1 MGYNTGMDILIGK
14 NWKDYALLDTGDGY
28 RLERFGDYTLVR
40 PDPQIIWSKS
50 LAAAEWE
57 KADAKFVKQKD
68 GREGWETTKNIPHKW
83 LMHQG
88 DVSFWVKKTPFKH
101 TGVFPEQSVQWD
113 WIKEKITTAKRPIN
127 VLNLFAYTGIATL
140 VAAAAGAKVTHV
152 DASKPTLAWA
162 KENQAASNLADKPI
176 RWILDDAVKFC
187 QREVKRGVRYDAIV
201 MDPPIYGHGP
211 GGEKWQFHQSF
222 PQLLKICKELLSD
235 NPLFLLINAYAIS
248 SSAIMLNN
256 ILSENMKD
264 LGGKIS
270 FGELALQEEK
280 LQRLLSTGIFASWEK

>member
-1 MGYNTGMDILIGK
+1 MDILIGH

-28 RLERFGDYTLVR
+28 RLERFGQFSLVR

-50 LAAAEWE
+50 LPESVWQQ
-57 KADAKFVKQKD
+57 ADAKFIKQKD
-68 GREGWETTKNIPHKW
+68 GKEGWETKKSIPEKW

-101 TGVFPEQSVQWD
+101 TGIFPEQSVQWD
-113 WIKEKITTAKRPIN
+113 WMKKKIENAGRQIN

-140 VAAAAGAKVTHV
+140 VVAAAGAKVTHV
-152 DASKPTLAWA
+152 DASRPTLSWA
-162 KENQAASNLADKPI
+162 KENQTASNLVDKPI

-187 QREVKRGVRYDAIV
+187 QREIKRGVRYDAIL

-222 PQLLKICKELLSD
+222 PQLLKICKELFSD

-248 SSAIMLNN
+248 SSALMLNN
-256 ILSENMKD
+256 ILSEHTNN
-264 LGGKIS
+264 LGGKITY
-270 FGELALQEEK
+270 GELALQEEQAK
-280 LQRLLSTGIFASWEK
+280 RLLSTGIYAQWETA

>member
-1 MGYNTGMDILIGK
+1 MDVLIGK
-14 NWKDYALLDTGDGY
+14 NWKDYTLLDTGDGY
-28 RLERFGDYTLVR
+28 RLERFGQFSLVR

-50 LAAAEWE
+50 LPESEWQQ
-57 KADAKFVKQKD
+57 ADATFVKQKD
-68 GREGWETTKNIPHKW
+68 GKEGWKTKKSIPDKW
-83 LMHQG
+83 LMQQG

-113 WIKEKITTAKRPIN
+113 WIREKITAANRPLN
-127 VLNLFAYTGIATL
+127 VLNLFAYTGIASL
-140 VAAAAGAKVTHV
+140 VSAAAGAKVTHV

-162 KENQAASNLADKPI
+162 KENQAASSLTDKPI

-187 QREVKRGVRYDAIV
+187 QREVKRGVRYDAII

-222 PQLLKICKELLSD
+222 PQLLKICKALLSD

-256 ILSENMKD
+256 ILAENTKD
-264 LGGKIS
+264 LRGKIR
-270 FGELALQEEK
+270 FGELALEEEK
-280 LQRLLSTGIFASWEK
+280 NQRLLSTGIFATWEK